1 MTILEKLH
9 RLGETLPPAPPPGGN
24 YLPFRKVGSLV
35 FLAGAISVRA
45 GVVTTGK
52 VGLDRSVEEGYEAAK
67 LCVLNHL
74 AVINAAFGSLE
85 VVQQVVTVNGYVNST
100 PDFPDPPLV
109 INGAS
114 DLLVALFGEAGRHAR
129 AAVGVTTLPRT
140 ALVEVQMTIEL
151 VEGK

>member
-1 MTILEKLH
+1 MSILEKLYS
-9 RLGETLPPAPPPGGN
+9 LGETLPPAPPPGGN

-45 GVVTTGK
+45 GVVTMGK
-52 VGLDRSVEEGYEAAK
+52 VGIDRSVDEGYEAAK

-74 AVINAAFGSLE
+74 AVLNAAFGSLD
-85 VVQQVVTVNGYVNST
+85 VVRQVVTVNGYVNAA

-129 AAVGVTTLPRT
+129 AAVGVATLPRA
-140 ALVEVQMTIEL
+140 ALVEVQMIVEL
-151 VEGK
+151 VERI